1 MNIQVSDFYPFEPTE
16 AIELSLIPLRV
27 RYKLDC
33 AGVRL
38 RLLQWQALPS
48 VEKRLLLQLPVATL
62 AEVNEYRSALSHM
75 VSRQG
80 DALQADP
87 PGVDKEVWK
96 NTSVW
101 PDVVMTQ
108 CKAQQLPLPSLSEW
122 KNLAETERHA
132 LFVLARSNHSQK
144 EFIAAMMLFCGR

>member
-1 MNIQVSDFYPFEPTE
+1 MNIQVRDFYPFEPTE
-16 AIELSLIPLRV
+16 AIDLSLIPLRV

-62 AEVNEYRSALSHM
+62 AEVNEYRSVLSHM
-75 VSRQG
+75 LSRQG
-80 DALQADP
+80 HTLQADQ
-87 PGVDKEVWK
+87 PGADKGVWR
-96 NTSVW
+96 NTSAW

-108 CKAQQLPLPSLSEW
+108 CDAQQLALPSLSHW

-144 EFIAAMMLFCGR
+144 EFMAAMTLFCGR